1 MARQFSTA
9 VRTARATAIETTI
22 GTTPKLQLRS
32 GSVPANCAAAATGDL
47 LCEIDLPSDWV
58 TESGG
63 VLTKA
68 GTWEDVGVAAGS
80 IGHYRMLDSAGTTC
94 HEQGTVTTTG
104 GGGDMTV
111 DNVVVAV
118 DQPVT
123 VTAWEST
130 EGGA

>member
-1 MARQFSTA
+1 MARQFSTS
-9 VRTARATAIETTI
+9 VRSARAQAIETTI
-22 GTTPKLQLRS
+22 GTAPKLQLRT
-32 GSVPANCAAAATGDL
+32 GAPPANCAASASGTL

-68 GTWEDVGVAAGS
+68 GTWSDVGVAAGS
-80 IGHYRMLDSAGTTC
+80 IGHYRIVDTAGTTC
-94 HEQGTVTTTG
+94 HEQGTVTATG
-104 GGGDMTV
+104 GDGDMTV
-111 DNVVVAV
+111 DNVIIAV

-123 VTAWEST
+123 VTGWVST